1 MSRNKSQGSV
11 PNESRRK
18 FLQASAILGAGS
30 LLGVSLPVS
39 AALAKEPGVAP
50 FMQLSHL
57 LVNHHL
63 DEGVGQRMWVLLK
76 DRHADL
82 DQNVSA
88 ILKIA
93 MQKQAKIVE
102 DFFADIPEGGLQDLA
117 YQIIFGWYAGC
128 LDTSPQAESFAFEQA
143 LTFQNTADVIAI
155 PSYGVSGPNDWADRP
170 NVPVLPL
177 RKF

>member
-1 MSRNKSQGSV
+1 MNPKDGVQSQ
-11 PNESRRK
+11 SRRN
-18 FLQASAILGAGS
+18 FLRAGAILGADS

-39 AALAKEPGVAP
+39 AALANEPGVAS
-50 FMQLSHL
+50 FMKLSRL

-76 DRHADL
+76 DKHSNL
-82 DQNVSA
+82 NQNVA
-88 ILKIA
+88 DILKIA
-93 MQKQAKIVE
+93 TQKQAKIVE
-102 DFFADIPEGGLQDLA
+102 DFFADIPVGELQDLA

-128 LDTSPQAESFAFEQA
+128 LDTSAQAESFAFEQA
-143 LTFQNTADVIAI
+143 LTFQNTADVITI

>member
-1 MSRNKSQGSV
+1 MSQNNPKGGLENQ
-11 PNESRRK
+11 SRRN
-18 FLQASAILGAGS
+18 FLRAGAILGAGS

-39 AALAKEPGVAP
+39 AALSKEPGVAP
-50 FMQLSHL
+50 FMQLSRL
-57 LVNHHL
+57 LVNHQL

-76 DRHADL
+76 DEHAQF
-82 DQNVSA
+82 DQNVLA
-88 ILKIA
+88 ILNIA
-93 MQKQAKIVE
+93 KQKQAQIVE
-102 DFFADIPEGGLQDLA
+102 DFFSAIPQGELQDLA

-128 LDTSPQAESFAFEQA
+128 LSTSKTAESFAFAEA

-155 PSYGVSGPNDWADRP
+155 PSYGLTGPNDWADRP